1 MVVDL
6 MHVSFGCPCD
16 LSYGVQWDRVKP
28 LFNSEHQSLDDGQ
41 CERQFKPER
50 RPLTGLGFYRNGPL
64 QTMENALHHIHPDSP
79 AGDLG
84 NFLSSAETGL
94 EDVFEHLGFA
104 KPRGFF
110 CPDQSNF
117 DSFGAYF
124 AYIDAATIVAD
135 SHNHLIAVMISIE
148 LDCALG
154 LPALTRSSADSIPCP
169 TALRTMW
176 VSGSA
181 MASRM
186 LLSRSVSCPLTTNS
200 TSLPH
205 CLPTSRTTR
214 GKRRNSC
221 STGTIRIF
229 ITDRCRSFNTRDWK
243 PIASEK
249 RLRRGSLA

>member
-154 LPALTRSSADSIPCP
+154 WLAGLNAFLGRLNSVSHRVTDHVGQRFCDGVEDALVEVRVLSADDQFHFLATLPSHIPHHARKAP
-169 TALRTMW
+169 
-176 VSGSA
+176 
-181 MASRM
+181 
-186 LLSRSVSCPLTTNS
+186 
-200 TSLPH
+200 
-205 CLPTSRTTR
+205 
-214 GKRRNSC
+214 K
-221 STGTIRIF
+221 
-229 ITDRCRSFNTRDWK
+229 
-243 PIASEK
+243 
-249 RLRRGSLA
+249 